1 MPVDRLTPIDRAVL
15 DVLAGHPLDE
25 IARRAH
31 MHPAHLA
38 DAVEL
43 FQQAGHD
50 ALAHQTS
57 TLGWQQIFIEFP
69 DWSAAESTAATLLE
83 PVLSQAQEAGT
94 LTGWWFIRKH
104 PCWRLRLH
112 PRPDS
117 TAVADVSAALDRLR
131 EHHHVKR
138 WWPGIYEPET
148 AAFGGALGIDTAHEL
163 FVVDSREILRLPDRP
178 DGALGRRELSVLL
191 CSAMMRGAGLEWY
204 EAGDVWDRVI
214 SDEGRS
220 AAEQIPEERRLQLV
234 QQLRTLLQ
242 ASTAPAGPNLAAD
255 GPLRPVATWV
265 SAFRD
270 TGAALGAAAHAAR
283 LERGLR
289 HVLALH
295 VIFHWNR
302 IGLSH
307 RTQSALAWSAR
318 QAVFTPLER
327 S

>member
-1 MPVDRLTPIDRAVL
+1 MPVDRLTVIDRAVL
-15 DVLAGHPLDE
+15 DVLAGQPVDE
-25 IARRAH
+25 IARRAD

-57 TLGWQQIFIEFP
+57 QLGWQQIFVEFL
-69 DWSAAESTAATLLE
+69 DWSAAESTAATYLE
-83 PVLSQAQEAGT
+83 PVLSQAQEAGF

-112 PRPDS
+112 ALPES
-117 TAVADVSAALDRLR
+117 TAVADLSAALDHLR

-148 AAFGGALGIDTAHEL
+148 TAFGGTIGIGTAHQL
-163 FVVDSREILRLPDRP
+163 FIADSREILRLAARP
-178 DGALGRRELSVLL
+178 DIVLGRRELSVLL

-214 SDEGRS
+214 SEEGRS
-220 AAEQIPEERRLQLV
+220 AVEEIPEERRLQLV

-242 ASTAPAGPNLAAD
+242 ASTAPEGPNLAVD
-255 GPLRPVATWV
+255 GPLHPVANWV
-265 SAFRD
+265 ASFRD
-270 TGAALGAAAHAAR
+270 TGAALGAAAHAGQ
-283 LERGLR
+283 LDRGLR
-289 HVLALH
+289 QILALH

-302 IGLSH
+302 LGLSH

-318 QAVFTPLER
+318 QAVFGLL
-327 S
+327 